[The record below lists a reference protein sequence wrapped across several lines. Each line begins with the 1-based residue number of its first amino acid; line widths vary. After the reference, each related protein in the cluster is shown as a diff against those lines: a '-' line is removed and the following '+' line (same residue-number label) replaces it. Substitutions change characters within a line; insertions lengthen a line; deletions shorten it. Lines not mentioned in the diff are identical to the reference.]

1 MKQIQALNKIFSI
14 SLRYDYTMKKIS
26 LLLICCVTSYTFAQI
41 GGTYA
46 FPFLNLTYNA
56 RAAGLGNQFITA
68 KDNDINIGI
77 SNPSLLNKEMH
88 KMISINQALLAGGIN
103 YGQLAY
109 GKAIK
114 KGVLGL
120 SMRYINYG
128 EFKRTTITGEQIG
141 TFNPFECVVGASYGK
156 QLNPRI
162 SVGGTMNFIY
172 SQLEAYSSFGLSLD
186 LAGTYVSK
194 DGNLLVTAMVKNA
207 GVQLNGYDGQAR
219 KPLPIDFQLGASY
232 KLEHAPFRFSIL
244 THHLNK
250 WDLTYNDPNAK
261 PTIDPLTGETVPV
274 ATASFIEKLANHF
287 IFQAEILMSKNLHV
301 RAGFDYHRRQE
312 LKLEQLPGL
321 AGFTFGIG
329 FKFKKIKID
338 YGLSVFSRAGYNNM
352 LTLSS
357 CISDWKK

>member
-1 MKQIQALNKIFSI
+1 MRYDFYMNKLIFFSI
-14 SLRYDYTMKKIS
+14 LFIAQFST
-26 LLLICCVTSYTFAQI
+26 AQI
-41 GGTYA
+41 GGDYA

-77 SNPSLLNKEMH
+77 ANPSLLNKDMH
-88 KMISINQALLAGGIN
+88 KMISVNQAFLAGGIN

-109 GKAIK
+109 GKEIK

-128 EFKRTTITGEQIG
+128 EFKRTSITGEEIG
-141 TFNPFECVVGASYGK
+141 TFNPFECVIGASYGK

-162 SVGGTMNFIY
+162 SVGGTMNIIY

-186 LAGTYVSK
+186 LAGTYTSK

-207 GVQLNGYDGQAR
+207 GIQLNGYDGQAR

-232 KLEHAPFRFSIL
+232 KLAHAPFRFSIL

-261 PTIDPLTGETVPV
+261 PTIDPLTGEIIPIEK
-274 ATASFIEKLANHF
+274 ASFVEKLANHF
-287 IFQAEILMSKNLHV
+287 IFQAEILINKNVHL
-301 RAGFDYHRRQE
+301 RTGFDYHRRQE

-321 AGFTFGIG
+321 SGFTFGLG
-329 FKFKKIKID
+329 FKFKKIKLD
-338 YGLSVFSRAGYNNM
+338 YGLSVFSKAGFNNM
-352 LTLSS
+352 LSISS
-357 CISDWKK
+357 CISDWRK